1 MRGEDSFVLWTCKR
15 RSVTSKVETQEENK
29 THKGG
34 NGLWVAASIRYM
46 HQMRPQPSG
55 IQAFKSIDLDQQ
67 QEGRKKCSQF
77 VEVGKRDPVVL
88 NKRVWE
94 FFFADCYGGLP
105 TEKCLVPSSSKGV
118 FLSPLSHTSHPCRGV
133 QSQVRWGRRD
143 SFSKASKWL
152 QPPHLPL
159 SQAATEKL
167 LWREDMGGCRSSRAQ
182 PCREPECQH
191 VMNILSPVTSLHRR
205 GEGNQASKG
214 GRQERPEFPGAAA
227 PQCLSSSKRRA
238 KVFALGIIIKD
249 IGSCFHMPSSPLF
262 FLINCKP
269 HPGC

>member
-1 MRGEDSFVLWTCKR
+1 MLGPFLQQG
-15 RSVTSKVETQEENK
+15 SV
-29 THKGG
+29 
-34 NGLWVAASIRYM
+34 
-46 HQMRPQPSG
+46 
-55 IQAFKSIDLDQQ
+55 
-67 QEGRKKCSQF
+67 
-77 VEVGKRDPVVL
+77 
-88 NKRVWE
+88 
-94 FFFADCYGGLP
+94 
-105 TEKCLVPSSSKGV
+105 LVPPVPHKSPMQRCAEPGKMGKEG
-118 FLSPLSHTSHPCRGV
+118 FLL
-133 QSQVRWGRRD
+133 QSQQMAAVAP
-143 SFSKASKWL
+143 FAS
-152 QPPHLPL
+152 L
-159 SQAATEKL
+159 SQAATEEL

-214 GRQERPEFPGAAA
+214 GRQERPELPGAAA